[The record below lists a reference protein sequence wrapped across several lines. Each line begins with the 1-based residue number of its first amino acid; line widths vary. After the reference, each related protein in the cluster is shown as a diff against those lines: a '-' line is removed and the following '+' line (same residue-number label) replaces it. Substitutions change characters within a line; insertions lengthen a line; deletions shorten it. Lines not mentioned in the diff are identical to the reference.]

1 MENDIRTRL
10 DAQDA
15 KLEAIWQSVE
25 KSRKYF
31 LITAWITIGAIVLPL
46 IALALIIPAF
56 MSSYTASIEGL
67 L

>member
-1 MENDIRTRL
+1 MENDIRTQL

-31 LITAWITIGAIVLPL
+31 LVATWITIGAIVLPL
-46 IALALIIPAF
+46 IGLALVIPAF
-56 MSSYTASIEGL
+56 MSSYTTSLEGL